1 MALIDSQ
8 VTTLEPALAEIDAQG
23 ISATS
28 SNLSENFDI
37 IEQTLRPTPGPRL
50 PRELED
56 AESESSALFA
66 AGSTFSGRPPPI
78 SFMAGEDTSSR
89 GGGADHSAWSME
101 QQTKPTATMQECSP
115 DDNNNNEDFTTDEQ
129 EHEELDEDGILA
141 PIPAEYRQVDLA
153 AAACSVVG
161 QAYEA
166 LENRT
171 RSVKWLKRAL
181 ELDPRCAEAM
191 VFLVERRL
199 LSASDEKELL
209 AQLSDTILLATT
221 SPAESEPTATV
232 TPTSSAQDEDDCDK
246 IRNSDDAWIVA
257 LYGVRLSVHDCDSR
271 NVERR
276 FDALDRTHGL
286 GENNDV
292 RCARAEHA
300 YYRHDSRAAHQIAK
314 QAYTSDP
321 YDFACVPVYL
331 ASMVELGLSHE
342 LFYCAHELVKAYP
355 KHTVSW
361 FAVGCYYLL
370 VGKNDAAQRYFH
382 KSAKLCPRFAPAWIG
397 FGNAFAAQDES
408 EQAMAAYRSA
418 SRLFQGSHVPL
429 MFIGMEY
436 LRTNNLPLAKH
447 FLQGAK
453 RLCPSDPM
461 VSNELGVV
469 EIRQGNYDEAE
480 EIFLEVLELFQRL
493 PERAPLRDACESSVF
508 NLGQTYRKKRDFPEA
523 ARYFE
528 LALTLR
534 PRDAA
539 LRAALGAIYHVF
551 GGGYVH
557 RAVDCYHVAL
567 GLRPDDTFSSEML
580 TRALKEVANIEI
592 PNSFHR
598 VYRHVDVAGGDAD
611 EDLTDSARDSLQRL
625 ST

>member
-1 MALIDSQ
+1 M
-8 VTTLEPALAEIDAQG
+8 TTLEPALAEIDAQG
-23 ISATS
+23 TSATS
-28 SNLSENFDI
+28 GTLSENFDI
-37 IEQTLRPTPGPRL
+37 IEHTLRPTPGPRL
-50 PRELED
+50 PREIDD

-66 AGSTFSGRPPPI
+66 EGAAFSGRHPPI
-78 SFMAGEDTSSR
+78 SFMAGEDSNR
-89 GGGADHSAWSME
+89 PDCDADNRAWSTE
-101 QQTKPTATMQECSP
+101 QQTKQTATMQDCSP
-115 DDNNNNEDFTTDEQ
+115 DDNNNNEDIAADEQ
-129 EHEELDEDGILA
+129 EHEELDEDGIFA
-141 PIPAEYRQVDLA
+141 PIPLEYRHVDLA

-199 LSASDEKELL
+199 LSANDEKDLL
-209 AQLSDTILLATT
+209 AQLSDAIVSVTG
-221 SPAESEPTATV
+221 SPAESEPTATAS
-232 TPTSSAQDEDDCDK
+232 PPSSSHDDDDCGK
-246 IRNSDDAWIVA
+246 IRISDDAWIVA
-257 LYGVRLSVHDCDSR
+257 LYGVRLSVHDCELRS
-271 NVERR
+271 VERR
-276 FDALDRTHGL
+276 FDALERTYGL
-286 GENNDV
+286 GENNEV

-300 YYRHDSRAAHQIAK
+300 YYRHDSRAAHRIAK
-314 QAYTSDP
+314 QAYMSDP
-321 YDFACVPVYL
+321 FDFACMPVYL

-447 FLQGAK
+447 FLRGAQ

-469 EIRQGNYDEAE
+469 ELRQGNYNEAE
-480 EIFLEVLELFQRL
+480 EIFLEVLELFQSL

-551 GGGYVH
+551 GGAYVH

-567 GLRPDDTFSSEML
+567 GIRPDDTFSSEML

-598 VYRHVDVAGGDAD
+598 VYRHVDAAGRYAYGRNANVD